1 MEVGVGEAKVPLLEV
16 EGTTVVALPEAAV
29 VGILD
34 AAEGEVAVKV
44 AAAEEDAAEEDAA
57 EEDAEDAAVPL
68 GMAMGT
74 PAPLHMA

>member
-1 MEVGVGEAKVPLLEV
+1 MLVGVGDPEAKVPLLEV
-16 EGTTVVALPEAAV
+16 EGTTVVALPAAAV

-34 AAEGEVAVKV
+34 AAEGEVTV
-44 AAAEEDAAEEDAA
+44 AAAEEDAA

>member
-1 MEVGVGEAKVPLLEV
+1 M
-16 EGTTVVALPEAAV
+16 VVALPAAA

-34 AAEGEVAVKV
+34 VAEATTVAEVYT
-44 AAAEEDAAEEDAA
+44 AEEDAAEEDTA
-57 EEDAEDAAVPL
+57 EDAAEDAAVPL